1 MLYLHRN
8 SRVFLLS
15 CASTVA
21 AAEALFFLVV
31 QLIRSFS
38 LLIRIQVAIG
48 VQGHFNV
55 PVAQAFFD
63 NQWLYSLMNQIS
75 HVAVTEIV
83 YADFLYSAFL
93 TLPFQLVLYRLRH
106 NGKYP
111 LVVRYSIEFIHIIF
125 QLLC

>member
-21 AAEALFFLVV
+21 VAEALFFLVV
-31 QLIRSFS
+31 QHIRHFP
-38 LLIRIQVAIG
+38 LLVRIQVSVGI
-48 VQGHFNV
+48 QGHFNGW
-55 PVAQAFFD
+55 VAQKFFY

-75 HVAVTEIV
+75 HVAVTEVV
-83 YADFLYSAFL
+83 YADFLHSAFL

>member
-15 CASTVA
+15 CASTIA

-31 QLIRSFS
+31 QHIRYLP
-38 LLIRIQVAIG
+38 LLVRIQMAVGI
-48 VQGHFNV
+48 QGHFNV
-55 PVAQAFFD
+55 SVAQAFFD
-63 NQWLYSLMNQIS
+63 NQGLYSLMNQIS

>member
-15 CASTVA
+15 CASTIA

-31 QLIRSFS
+31 QHIRYFS

-48 VQGHFNV
+48 VQGHFDV

-63 NQWLYSLMNQIS
+63 NQGLYSLMNQIS
-75 HVAVTEIV
+75 HVAVTKIV
-83 YADFLYSAFL
+83 HPY
-93 TLPFQLVLYRLRH
+93 LPESGLLAAPFHFVLQIMLCYF
-106 NGKYP
+106 KQ
-111 LVVRYSIEFIHIIF
+111 SI
-125 QLLC
+125 